1 MDTRFPHVM
10 ARSSADQDRSAPSPS
25 PSRSLHIPHRFSDSA
40 LHSSLMIAVLTVAAL
55 AVVQAF
61 SVGVLMW
68 RLDPV
73 VVTGKAQP
81 VPLPSSPSHAPR

>member
-10 ARSSADQDRSAPSPS
+10 QRSSPHHDSSP
-25 PSRSLHIPHRFSDSA
+25 PRGSLHVPHHFSDSA
-40 LHSSLMIAVLTVAAL
+40 LHSSLMVAVLAVAAL

-61 SVGVLMW
+61 NVGVLMW

-73 VVTGKAQP
+73 VVTGKAQQTT
-81 VPLPSSPSHAPR
+81 PLPADPSATKR